1 MKLPYMMRRIWP
13 VACAGLWAI
22 CSMARAALPIEHWVQ
37 DGVNVYLVRSPGI
50 AMVDFQ
56 IDVDAGGRR
65 DPSRLPGRTAMMA
78 SQLDSGIRALHGSGR
93 SAPALDENQLGEAW
107 ADLGA
112 SFGAHAGADRLS
124 FTLRSLTAPDVLE
137 PAVELAAR
145 QMAHPAF
152 PAEVWARDQRR
163 TAASLREAETRPA
176 TQVGRA
182 FNQAVY
188 GEHPYGWRMTQESLA
203 RIGVADLVAAHEQ
216 ALSRCGAKVSVVG
229 ALDRVQTE
237 RWVSRLLTHWPQKP
251 CESRP
256 VVPEVAPLTAAREV
270 RIPFDSAQAHV
281 MIGQPGHARK
291 DPDFLVLSVGN
302 YILGGGGF
310 NSRLT
315 EEIREKR
322 GLTYGVYSTF
332 IPGLHAGAFMVSLQT
347 RPDQAEEALK
357 IAREVVSR
365 FVREGPTEAE
375 MAAAKANLLGGFALR
390 IDSNRKLLD
399 NVANIA
405 WNQLPLDYLDTWQ
418 AQVQK
423 MTAREV
429 QQAMARVLQPE
440 RMVTVVLGAAQK

>member
-1 MKLPYMMRRIWP
+1 MNHLTMMRW
-13 VACAGLWAI
+13 LWRGCGVWALTL
-22 CSMARAALPIEHWVQ
+22 ALGAQAALPIEHWEQ
-37 DGVNVYLVRSPGI
+37 DGVRVYLVRSPGI

-65 DPSRLPGRTAMMA
+65 DPARMPGRTAMMA
-78 SQLDSGIRALHGSGR
+78 GQLDSGIRALDLPGR

-112 SFGAHAGADRLS
+112 GFGAHVNTDRLS

-137 PAVELAAR
+137 KAVELAAR

-152 PAEVWARDQRR
+152 PPEAWARDQRR

-176 TQVGRA
+176 TLASRA
-182 FNQAVY
+182 FFEAVY

-216 ALSRCGAKVSVVG
+216 ALSRCGAQVTVVG
-229 ALDRVQTE
+229 ALNRTETE
-237 RWVSRLLTHWPQKP
+237 RWVSRLLAYWPQKP

-256 VVPEVAPLTAAREV
+256 VVPEVAPLTEAREI

-281 MIGQPGHARK
+281 LLGQPGHPRK

-332 IPGLHAGAFMVSLQT
+332 MPGMHAGAFVVSLQT
-347 RPDQAEEALK
+347 RPDQAEQALQ
-357 IAREVVSR
+357 IAREVLAR

-375 MAAAKANLLGGFALR
+375 MQAAKANLLGGFALR

-399 NVANIA
+399 NVVNIA
-405 WNQLPLDYLDTWQ
+405 WNRLPLDYLDTWQ

-440 RMVTVVLGAAQK
+440 RMVTVVLGATR